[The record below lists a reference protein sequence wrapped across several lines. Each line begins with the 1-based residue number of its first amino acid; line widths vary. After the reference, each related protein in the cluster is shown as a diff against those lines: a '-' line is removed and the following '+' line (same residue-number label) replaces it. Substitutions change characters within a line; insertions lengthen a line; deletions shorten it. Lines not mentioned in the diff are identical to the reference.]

1 MIHRTFVYNKTTNN
15 ITSKVGISMESANNN
30 EVKNYHREMDL
41 EVEERRRAL
50 SSEGTREITG

>member
-1 MIHRTFVYNKTTNN
+1 
-15 ITSKVGISMESANNN
+15 MESANNN